1 MEDIKLVENC
11 QWGDMSYFWE
21 LYDRYID
28 KIFKFIYMKTSDR
41 QIAEDICSDVFMKAY
56 KKIWTL
62 ELKTE
67 KSFQS
72 WVYTIANNSVIDFY
86 RTQKHSVDIDEVF
99 DLWEDINV
107 HVDIDNK
114 DKLAA
119 VVELLNTFNKTHR
132 EIIML
137 RIWEDLSYKEISEIT
152 GSSVDNCKKIVSRG
166 LKTIQ
171 ANFVLLLLFIILL

>member
-1 MEDIKLVENC
+1 MEDVKLVKNC

-86 RTQKHSVDIDEVF
+86 RTQKHNVDIDEVF
-99 DLWEDINV
+99 NLWEDETV
-107 HVDIDNK
+107 HADIDNK
-114 DKLAA
+114 DKLNE
-119 VVELLNTFNKTHR
+119 VLELLNTFNKPHR

-152 GSSVDNCKKIVSRG
+152 GASVDNCKKIVSRG

-171 ANFVLLLLFIILL
+171 SNFVLLLLFIILL

>member
-1 MEDIKLVENC
+1 
-11 QWGDMSYFWE
+11 
-21 LYDRYID
+21 
-28 KIFKFIYMKTSDR
+28 
-41 QIAEDICSDVFMKAY
+41 
-56 KKIWTL
+56 
-62 ELKTE
+62 
-67 KSFQS
+67 
-72 WVYTIANNSVIDFY
+72 
-86 RTQKHSVDIDEVF
+86 
-99 DLWEDINV
+99 V